1 MPGQEKGRRV
11 CNHPAAQ
18 SNLVR
23 KEMDMTLFSHI
34 LGLAFYTLGAA
45 FYGVQLWLIVRKERN
60 KSKDL

>member
-1 MPGQEKGRRV
+1 
-11 CNHPAAQ
+11 
-18 SNLVR
+18 
-23 KEMDMTLFSHI
+23 MTLFSHI